1 MSWELLPTEI
11 CVYILKIRNNIR
23 NNAAK
28 KIQNAWKKYILSELI
43 AIDLA
48 LHIALDQH
56 NEIMV
61 YIPQTATLLKHSLS
75 MTSGKFYLEF
85 WKILAEKLH
94 TSLEIYKYPDSEWLT
109 LEAINYRKIK
119 IQYNKLIEKFDFI
132 DLNTLV

>member
-1 MSWELLPTEI
+1 MSWEMLPSEI
-11 CVYILKIRNNIR
+11 CIYILKIRNNIR

-43 AIDLA
+43 AIDFA
-48 LHIALDQH
+48 LEIEIDEL

-61 YIPQTATLLKHSLS
+61 SISQTATLLKHSLS
-75 MTSGKFYLEF
+75 MTSGKFYLNF
-85 WKILAEKLH
+85 WKILAEKLY

-109 LEAINYRKIK
+109 PQAVNYRKIK
-119 IQYNKLIEKFDFI
+119 IQYNKLIEKFNFK

>member
-1 MSWELLPTEI
+1 MSWAILPTEI

-43 AIDLA
+43 AIDFA

-61 YIPQTATLLKHSLS
+61 SIPQTAILLKHSLS
-75 MTSGKFYLEF
+75 MCSGKFYL
-85 WKILAEKLH
+85 KLF
-94 TSLEIYKYPDSEWLT
+94 K
-109 LEAINYRKIK
+109 
-119 IQYNKLIEKFDFI
+119 
-132 DLNTLV
+132 DLNLFKMYAKISI

>member
-1 MSWELLPTEI
+1 MSWANLPTEI

-43 AIDLA
+43 AIDFA

-61 YIPQTATLLKHSLS
+61 SIPQTATLLKHSLS
-75 MTSGKFYLEF
+75 MTSGKFYLKF

-94 TSLEIYKYPDSEWLT
+94 TSLEIYKYPDNEWLT
-109 LEAINYRKIK
+109 PAAVNYRKIK
-119 IQYNKLIEKFDFI
+119 IQYNKLIEKFNFK

>member
-1 MSWELLPTEI
+1 MSWAILPTEI

-43 AIDLA
+43 AIDFA

-61 YIPQTATLLKHSLS
+61 YIPQTAIILTYSLS
-75 MTSGKFYLEF
+75 MCSGKLYLEF

-94 TSLEIYKYPDSEWLT
+94 TSLEIYKYPDNEWLT

-119 IQYNKLIEKFDFI
+119 IQYNKLIEKFNFK

>member
-1 MSWELLPTEI
+1 MLPSEI
-11 CVYILKIRNNIR
+11 CIYILKIRNNIR

-43 AIDLA
+43 AIDFA
-48 LHIALDQH
+48 LEIEIDEL

-61 YIPQTATLLKHSLS
+61 SISQTATLLKHSLS
-75 MTSGKFYLEF
+75 MTSGKFYLNF
-85 WKILAEKLH
+85 WKILAEKLY

-109 LEAINYRKIK
+109 PQAVNYRKIK
-119 IQYNKLIEKFDFI
+119 IQYNKLIEKFNFK